1 MTEALTNLQPAG
13 PGGDLGV
20 EPEPSTT
27 RQGKPRSLTADA
39 WRALR
44 RRPLFWVAAAMIVF
58 FVVMAIFPGLFTHVD
73 PRDTFQVRQSPSA
86 KHIFGTDGQGYDIY
100 SRTIHGARASIM
112 VGVLT
117 TLFVGIVGVLIG
129 LVAAYFGGWL
139 DAVLSRITDVFFAIP
154 LLLGGI
160 LFMTTFPNTQD
171 TPYLE
176 VVLKVV
182 LAMSVLGWPS
192 VARLMRASVLQ
203 VKPSEYVVAA
213 KALGASTPR
222 IMRSH
227 ILPNA
232 MGPVIAFSTISL
244 GVYMVVEATL
254 SFLGIG
260 LVPPAVSWGVA
271 IGESLPY
278 LNQFPHMLFF
288 PGVALSLCVLSF
300 IMLGDVV
307 TDAFDPKSAT
317 R

>member
-1 MTEALTNLQPAG
+1 MTEALTNIQAVGG
-13 PGGDLGV
+13 PGDVFGDELP
-20 EPEPSTT
+20 PEE
-27 RQGKPRSLTADA
+27 QEKPRSLTGDA

-44 RRPLFWVAAAMIVF
+44 RRPLFWVSAVMIVF
-58 FVVMAIFPGLFTHVD
+58 FVMMAIFPGLFTSVD
-73 PRDTFQVRQSPSA
+73 PRDTFQVRQSPGG

-100 SRTIHGARASIM
+100 SRTIHGARASII

-117 TLFVGIVGVLIG
+117 TSFVGIVGTVVG
-129 LVAAYFGGWL
+129 LMSAYFGGWI
-139 DAVLSRITDVFFAIP
+139 DSVLSRITDVFFAIP

-171 TPYLE
+171 TPYME

-182 LAMSVLGWPS
+182 VAMAILGWPS
-192 VARLMRASVLQ
+192 VSRLMRASVLQ

-278 LNQFPHMLFF
+278 MNQFPHMLFF
-288 PGVALSLCVLSF
+288 PGIALSLCVLSF